1 MVRVFS
7 ISTEPGRPAATAPA
21 QRRGQ
26 ALLPLTVSLIMLIL
40 GLPRFVSSL
49 SMVPAEQVIERLLQN
64 GTVSD
69 EALESAES
77 RFSLARHFSTSGR
90 IAIDL
95 AAVKLAEADRLPV
108 PAQSTRAGVV
118 ADAEELLRQGLSDD
132 PTESFGWSQLAY
144 ARRLESGVG
153 AAAVD
158 AWRMSVLTAPADR
171 RLSLWRTRFGI
182 ESSLAFSEGDEN
194 LLDRQIQFAWTFNRT
209 ELARYAK
216 SAGPEA
222 VQTIRAALANQP
234 DDVKSLRA
242 SDALIVRNSEFSS
255 TGCSRGRE

>member
-1 MVRVFS
+1 
-7 ISTEPGRPAATAPA
+7 
-21 QRRGQ
+21 
-26 ALLPLTVSLIMLIL
+26 
-40 GLPRFVSSL
+40 
-49 SMVPAEQVIERLLQN
+49 
-64 GTVSD
+64 
-69 EALESAES
+69 
-77 RFSLARHFSTSGR
+77 
-90 IAIDL
+90 
-95 AAVKLAEADRLPV
+95 
-108 PAQSTRAGVV
+108 
-118 ADAEELLRQGLSDD
+118 LSDD

-194 LLDRQIQFAWTFNRT
+194 LLDRQIQFAWTFNRA

-222 VQTIRAALANQP
+222 VQTIRAALASQP
-234 DDVKSLRA
+234 EDVKSFEQATR
-242 SDALIVRNSEFSS
+242 
-255 TGCSRGRE
+255 

>member
-1 MVRVFS
+1 M
-7 ISTEPGRPAATAPA
+7 
-21 QRRGQ
+21 
-26 ALLPLTVSLIMLIL
+26 
-40 GLPRFVSSL
+40 
-49 SMVPAEQVIERLLQN
+49 
-64 GTVSD
+64 
-69 EALESAES
+69 
-77 RFSLARHFSTSGR
+77 
-90 IAIDL
+90 
-95 AAVKLAEADRLPV
+95 
-108 PAQSTRAGVV
+108 GV
-118 ADAEELLRQGLSDD
+118 D
-132 PTESFGWSQLAY
+132 
-144 ARRLESGVG
+144 VG

-234 DDVKSLRA
+234 DDVKSFEQATR
-242 SDALIVRNSEFSS
+242 
-255 TGCSRGRE
+255 